1 MSAGDALERW
11 RAQLN
16 VTSEQEPPEA
26 PIGAQDGG
34 QDDTEMEAPE
44 YEYLNEAE
52 ARQRG
57 DQQALAPA
65 TEEQAA
71 GGHLPDRDA
80 TAEADDAV
88 DLEDDVME
96 DAPPAPQQEADK
108 VIYIFQSLPSR
119 ISVHSGCKLCFSFRR
134 CPAKTLHSYM
144 HHSKASSFQRKW
156 LLSRST

>member
-1 MSAGDALERW
+1 MERW

-16 VTSEQEPPEA
+16 VTSEQEAPEA
-26 PIGAQDGG
+26 PNEAQDGG

-52 ARQRG
+52 GRQWG
-57 DQQALAPA
+57 DQQTLAPA

-80 TAEADDAV
+80 TAEADGAV

-108 VIYIFQSLPSR
+108 VIYILQSLPSR
-119 ISVHSGCKLCFSFRR
+119 MIVYSGCKLCFSLQTLPCQRR
-134 CPAKTLHSYM
+134 PFLYASQRSLQLPA
-144 HHSKASSFQRKW
+144 
-156 LLSRST
+156 